1 MEEMWPLSGATV
13 GQGLPLGFTWP
24 CLVKMDGGGFPGGLF
39 NFYKTG
45 TIGTI
50 TAYATQ
56 TGTVQCNSPEPT
68 WLTFLWVAILV
79 FLHFAL
85 TILLVVWGALKLY
98 GVKWPKPDKSSKDK
112 KGSMAAPYWPA
123 LLVAALP
130 VLSVASFGEIAQHVC
145 HTGLEPPRTS
155 RGQAGLLT
163 RLSLALVRS
172 STTGSTWASC
182 RATTS
187 RSSTAVWSWVPAC
200 LLLAFGIRRRASHL
214 SSFGLPAS
222 ECLHPP

>member
-1 MEEMWPLSGATV
+1 MPKLSMEEMWPLSGATV

-112 KGSMAAPYWPA
+112 GSMAAPYWPA

-130 VLSVASFGEIAQHVC
+130 VLSVGCFGEVAQHVC
-145 HTGLEPPRTS
+145 HTGFEPRTS
-155 RGQAGLLT
+155 KPQSQVCSPWSDLRQ
-163 RLSLALVRS
+163 LALPGPRAELLPRS
-172 STTGSTWASC
+172 LLQRPCPGYRHAC
-182 RATTS
+182 
-187 RSSTAVWSWVPAC
+187 SW
-200 LLLAFGIRRRASHL
+200 HL
-214 SSFGLPAS
+214 G
-222 ECLHPP
+222 